1 MVEAHVESAEE
12 LQDVKG
18 HILICGWSHVV
29 PRVLDGLSNVEGIEK
44 KPIVLVNQA
53 DPSEVA
59 ALKVRCPT
67 LDLRHVYGP
76 FQLDPTLRRANCP
89 QASSAIVVADEAAG
103 ADADNHTIICALA
116 IESMNPEIHTCAE
129 LRDRDN
135 EPNLKRAGVNDIVI
149 TGENTG
155 FFLSSGALEPGI
167 PKAARK
173 LVTFRSGSDVRRT
186 PIPSEFVDRTVAELQ
201 EHVRRSGAM
210 LIGVIREAQN
220 VTVADLL
227 GGGTDWIDAFITDS
241 FKAAGED
248 VLDQDKDPIEVYLNP
263 PDDFVLG
270 FKDSAVLI
278 GGVEAGVNG

>member
-1 MVEAHVESAEE
+1 MVETRIESTDE
-12 LQDVKG
+12 LADVKG
-18 HILICGWSHVV
+18 HIIICGWSHVV
-29 PRVLDGLSNVEGIEK
+29 PRVLDGLTNVEGIEK
-44 KPIVLVNQA
+44 RPIILVNQA
-53 DPSEVA
+53 DPEDVA
-59 ALKVRCPT
+59 ALKVRCPQ

-76 FQLDPTLRRANCP
+76 FQIEPTLRRAACP
-89 QASSAIVVADEAAG
+89 AATSAIIVADESSG
-103 ADADNHTIICALA
+103 AEADNHTIICALA
-116 IESMNPEIHTCAE
+116 IESMDPEIHTCAE

-186 PIPSEFVDRTVAELQ
+186 PIPAEFVDHTVGELQ
-201 EHVRRSGAM
+201 KHVRATTGAM

-220 VTVADLL
+220 VTIADLL
-227 GGGTDWIDAFITDS
+227 GGGTDWIDAFISDS

-278 GGVEAGVNG
+278 GGTDANG

>member
-1 MVEAHVESAEE
+1 MAETRVESADE
-12 LQDVKG
+12 LTDVKG
-18 HILICGWSHVV
+18 HILICGWSHIV
-29 PRVLDGLSNVEGIEK
+29 PSVIDGLTNVEGIEK
-44 KPIVLVNQA
+44 RPIVLVNQA
-53 DPSEVA
+53 DAEEIGE
-59 ALKVRCPT
+59 LKARAPQ
-67 LDLRHVYGP
+67 LDLRHIHGP
-76 FQLDPTLRRANCP
+76 FQLEATLRRAACP
-89 QASSAIVVADEAAG
+89 LATSAIIVADAAVG
-103 ADADNHTIICALA
+103 LEADNQTIICALA
-116 IESMNPEIHTCAE
+116 IESMSPEIHTCAE
-129 LRDRDN
+129 LNDRDN
-135 EPNLKRAGVNDIVI
+135 ESNLKRAGVNDIVI

-155 FFLSSGALEPGI
+155 FFLAAGALEPGI

-186 PIPSEFVDRTVAELQ
+186 PVPQEFVDRTVGELQ
-201 EHVRRSGAM
+201 EHVRLSGAM

-278 GGVEAGVNG
+278 GGTGENG